1 MTISRRLTLSN
12 DKEKTK
18 KDTKTSENQLK
29 MLKAPEIEVSKLQ
42 MPAEMPKLE
51 MAVEKKK
58 LEKPMETLRLEMKEN
73 IPLKKKKRK
82 RIKK

>member
-12 DKEKTK
+12 DKKKTN
-18 KDTKTSENQLK
+18 KDTTTSENQLK

-51 MAVEKKK
+51 
-58 LEKPMETLRLEMKEN
+58 KPMETLRLEMKEN